1 MTAIAHQ
8 KSTFTGSEANSKQ
21 LLGLIVV
28 VVLLLHLLMVFYVR
42 NLAEPVKQVLPEKIM
57 QVSLLEIP
65 KPKPKPIVEPPPPPP
80 AKPAPAKVVPVKKP
94 PVKPP
99 VKKIEKPVI
108 KPIPKPTPSPVVH
121 KQGEILK
128 SAPTPEPIVR
138 ELIPPMPV
146 MPIVPIKPVRPAP
159 VVQAAPAPSI
169 HKPSEHAS
177 ENGHGSSSG
186 VVELGCRKPKYPERA
201 MERHIEG
208 KVTVEL
214 TVDADGEVTNARV
227 TKSEPDGVFDDA
239 ALNSAE
245 SCKFKPKIVNGAAVP
260 QRATKT
266 ISFRLPPQ

>member
-1 MTAIAHQ
+1 M
-8 KSTFTGSEANSKQ
+8 
-21 LLGLIVV
+21 LGLIVV
-28 VVLLLHLLMVFYVR
+28 FVLLLHWLMVFYIR

-80 AKPAPAKVVPVKKP
+80 AKPVPAKVVPVKKP
-94 PVKPP
+94 PVTPP

-128 SAPTPEPIVR
+128 SAPTPEPVVR
-138 ELIPPMPV
+138 ELVPPMPV
-146 MPIVPIKPVRPAP
+146 MPIVPVKPFKPAP
-159 VVQAAPAPSI
+159 VAQAAPAPSP
-169 HKPSEHAS
+169 HKPAEHSADT
-177 ENGHGSSSG
+177 GHGSNSG
-186 VVELGCRKPKYPERA
+186 VVELGCRTPKYPARA

-245 SCKFKPKIVNGAAVP
+245 TCQFKPKIVNGTAVP

-266 ISFRLPPQ
+266 ITFRLPPE